1 MTHVLWLVCNCC
13 ECTSKSEME
22 EKKLLNK
29 VIFVF
34 NAHKMYSRCHMNYV
48 NDVPIPFWVL
58 NVVVVLL
65 SMEGQKALGVQQK
78 NLNLVSEDRLRSY
91 TFRTTWVWVIFGWT
105 ILLMS
110 YEALLC
116 KNIASPWN
124 IHVKLNELCFLLSVK
139 YYSMTLQSSRNVL
152 MFCLVAV
159 IITWW
164 KLWKGRARKTSVTCS
179 LSFKLVTWHHDHMN
193 FLSWALQYKLCGHT
207 YVTATK
213 GKCHCFHWGPVSIP
227 SQI

>member
-91 TFRTTWVWVIFGWT
+91 TFRTT
-105 ILLMS
+105 
-110 YEALLC
+110 
-116 KNIASPWN
+116 
-124 IHVKLNELCFLLSVK
+124 
-139 YYSMTLQSSRNVL
+139 
-152 MFCLVAV
+152 
-159 IITWW
+159 
-164 KLWKGRARKTSVTCS
+164 
-179 LSFKLVTWHHDHMN
+179 
-193 FLSWALQYKLCGHT
+193 
-207 YVTATK
+207 
-213 GKCHCFHWGPVSIP
+213 
-227 SQI
+227 